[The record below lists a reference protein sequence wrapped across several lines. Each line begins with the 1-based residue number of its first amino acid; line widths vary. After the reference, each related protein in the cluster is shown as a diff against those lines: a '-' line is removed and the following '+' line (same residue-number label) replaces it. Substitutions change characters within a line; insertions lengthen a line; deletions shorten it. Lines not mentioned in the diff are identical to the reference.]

1 MNGNRFA
8 SLALCTVALAL
19 GLTAC
24 GSSKSHKAAQAG
36 GGATAAEAKSTAT
49 GDIPDSQVF
58 LTFKNAAA
66 GYSITYPEG
75 WARKGAGNDATFQ
88 DKDNQ
93 VHILV
98 KQGSKA
104 PAPPGRVTKPAHR
117 LTIHGL
123 SVEALTYATESA
135 PNPVTGKRVKLT
147 TDRYVYPGKGRIAV
161 LDLASPIGVDNVDAY
176 RMISES
182 FRWK

>member
-1 MNGNRFA
+1 MNRTRFA
-8 SLALCTVALAL
+8 CLVLAALAL
-19 GLTAC
+19 ALAVAGC

-36 GGATAAEAKSTAT
+36 GGATAAEVKSAAT

-66 GYSITYPEG
+66 GYSIRYPEG
-75 WARKGAGNDATFQ
+75 WARKGAASDVTFQ

-93 VHILV
+93 VHVVV
-98 KQGSKA
+98 KPGSKS
-104 PAPPGRVTKPAHR
+104 PAPPGRVTKPAHK

-135 PNPVTGKRVKLT
+135 PNAVTGKRVKLT
-147 TDRYVYPGKGRIAV
+147 TDRYVYPGKGRVAV
-161 LDLASPIGVDNVDAY
+161 VDLASPVGVDNVDAY

-182 FRWK
+182 FRWQ